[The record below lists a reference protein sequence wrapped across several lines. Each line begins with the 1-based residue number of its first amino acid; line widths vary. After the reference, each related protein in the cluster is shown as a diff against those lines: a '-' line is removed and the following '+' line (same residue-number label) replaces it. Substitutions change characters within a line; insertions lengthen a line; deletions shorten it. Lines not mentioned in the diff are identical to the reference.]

1 MVVGKQR
8 TTSSGPGP
16 DQEAQIKAQVREFY
30 DSIGWKQVGDG
41 IFQNAR
47 YEDLRPVS
55 QEYIERCHARVSRHL
70 PQTGDY
76 LLDAGS
82 GPIQYPAYLAYSSG
96 FKKRVCLDI
105 SHRALVEARERI
117 GEHGMFVVGDAARLP
132 FRADAFDAL
141 VSMHTV
147 HHLPPEEQVRAFHD
161 FLRVL
166 KIGAP
171 AVVVNS
177 WGPHSLLM
185 RLATPAIKFN
195 VRAIRLY
202 RKLTGQKVRE
212 KKGSAARAVP
222 TGTHIYRYGYKWF
235 RTHLSDLPGL
245 EVGVWRSVSTT
256 FLRACIHRRLGG
268 RLWLRLIYWVEETFP
283 HWMGKSGQYALIRFE
298 KTGQSWEKGSDA

>member
-1 MVVGKQR
+1 MVVGDQS
-8 TTSSGPGP
+8 TAPSGPRL
-16 DQEAQIKAQVREFY
+16 DQDAQIKAQVREFY

-55 QEYIERCHARVSRHL
+55 QEYIERCHARVSRYL
-70 PQTGDY
+70 PDEGDY

-82 GPIQYPAYLAYSSG
+82 GPIQYPAYLAYSEG
-96 FKKRVCLDI
+96 FEKRVCLDI

-117 GEHGMFVVGDAARLP
+117 GNHGMFVVGDAARLP
-132 FRADAFDAL
+132 FRLDAFDAL

-161 FLRVL
+161 FLRVI
-166 KIGAP
+166 KPGAP

-185 RLATPAIKFN
+185 KLASPVIQLNFGL
-195 VRAIRLY
+195 IRLY
-202 RKLTGQKVRE
+202 RKLTG
-212 KKGSAARAVP
+212 RAVGERKAAVTGAAP
-222 TGTHIYRYGYKWF
+222 TGTHIYRYGHRWLQS
-235 RTHLSDLPGL
+235 HLSDLPGL
-245 EVGVWRSVSTT
+245 DVRAWRSVSTS

-268 RLWLRLIYWVEETFP
+268 RLWLRLIFWLEETFP
-283 HWMGKSGQYALIRFE
+283 HWMGKHGQYALIRFE
-298 KTGQSWEKGSDA
+298 KPGQS